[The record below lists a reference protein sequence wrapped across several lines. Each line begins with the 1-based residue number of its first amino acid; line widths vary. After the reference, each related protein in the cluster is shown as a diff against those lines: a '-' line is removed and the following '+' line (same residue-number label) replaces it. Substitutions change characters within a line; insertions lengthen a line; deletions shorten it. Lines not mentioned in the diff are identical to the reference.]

1 MWKAEQNKKNTRDT
15 GGEPLMFSAVY
26 QFLTTKKNTKWPNSC
41 RPENSKTTTTRIITT
56 TIITTSWIIIIIN
69 IHSHTHTQGQLSTK
83 NCNKHQKWLQSRSS
97 DDGRGYKTF
106 IIQVSLT
113 RVLILRC
120 TKPFRSHVSCK
131 HWPLTFLFFD
141 LDMRVT

>member
-56 TIITTSWIIIIIN
+56 HNNNHIMN
-69 IHSHTHTQGQLSTK
+69 
-83 NCNKHQKWLQSRSS
+83 NNNNNNK
-97 DDGRGYKTF
+97 YT
-106 IIQVSLT
+106 
-113 RVLILRC
+113 
-120 TKPFRSHVSCK
+120 
-131 HWPLTFLFFD
+131 
-141 LDMRVT
+141 